1 MATHDRVGMGS
12 PIKTKQ
18 VTRFVPLLLLVGC
31 AHSPKKDWTPLDQS
45 SAADIAGASTSLE
58 AICDR
63 SGGSCNPAAVRSIE
77 QSIFCA
83 ARAMTQRHGDPVPT
97 GPACPTV
104 TK

>member
-1 MATHDRVGMGS
+1 VDPEEGGEAVR
-12 PIKTKQ
+12 
-18 VTRFVPLLLLVGC
+18 RLAFLLALAGC
-31 AHSPKKDWTPLDQS
+31 AHSPKRDWTPLDQS

-63 SGGSCNPAAVRSIE
+63 NGGSCNPAAVRSIE

-83 ARAMTQRHGDPVPT
+83 ARAMAQRHGNPLPT

-104 TK
+104 AK